1 MYKQSSSDFKREKA
15 EIRKKLEGLS
25 SKVEEASNVENRLN
39 DIEKALKEGLLTQAT
54 SYSVLEWS
62 EKLLVYPDRLD
73 IHLDMEKMLG
83 STLTKSLD
91 GQDKVISISLEKYKM
106 RYCESGMKKTNDAI
120 LHIIEENPK
129 VTQKEI
135 AEKVGLSVATVYS
148 RLKAMEEKRILFCYS
163 KGKGKVWKI
172 EKMEN

>member
-1 MYKQSSSDFKREKA
+1 M
-15 EIRKKLEGLS
+15 
-25 SKVEEASNVENRLN
+25 EEASNVENRLN

-62 EKLLVYPDRLD
+62 EKLFVYPDRLD

-148 RLKAMEEKRILFCYS
+148 RLKAMEEKKILFCYS